1 MIFSKEGGITLPETQ
16 LLSNPHRLSGFGLKR
31 LAVASMVVDH
41 IGSIIMNGLLS
52 PYWQGGYLQLSADM
66 PFLVRHGF
74 QIKAVCEVLGSIGFP
89 LFCFLLSEGFLHTRN
104 RLRYALILGAFAL
117 LSEIP
122 FDLAHYQA
130 FWNPTLQNVLFTLCT
145 AAFTLWGIS
154 AVETRWKGP
163 PLGLVG
169 LRVAVTAAGMAVA
182 LLLRGEYVFLG
193 ILAVVLFYLLRDYR
207 WFRLLGLAPLLV
219 VSPWVLLALA
229 PLVLYGET
237 RGQGLKWFFYFF
249 YPSHFL
255 LFAVVAW
262 FLSQLPA
269 A

>member
-1 MIFSKEGGITLPETQ
+1 M
-16 LLSNPHRLSGFGLKR
+16 
-31 LAVASMVVDH
+31 
-41 IGSIIMNGLLS
+41 
-52 PYWQGGYLQLSADM
+52 
-66 PFLVRHGF
+66 
-74 QIKAVCEVLGSIGFP
+74 
-89 LFCFLLSEGFLHTRN
+89 
-104 RLRYALILGAFAL
+104 
-117 LSEIP
+117 
-122 FDLAHYQA
+122 
-130 FWNPTLQNVLFTLCT
+130 
-145 AAFTLWGIS
+145 
-154 AVETRWKGP
+154 
-163 PLGLVG
+163 GLVG
-169 LRVAVTAAGMAVA
+169 IRVAVTAAGMAVA

-229 PLVLYGET
+229 PLVLYGGT